1 MITALITFGGI
12 AFWILAALFTL
23 IITYSVSKADSWIRP
38 AIWTVAAVGAT
49 VAFTDI
55 PLPLFTLENVVV
67 AATTWF
73 AVGVIWAFGKWVLLV
88 FQIRDYVRKEISS
101 LPRDGHE
108 SQEAYEYEVDR
119 AIARIAYHM
128 FKPNDANYTLTLP
141 PKAGEFHTRISTWI
155 TFWPAS
161 MLADLSGDLI
171 APAFDFVWKLGSKL
185 ATAVAG
191 TFSAVSKRIYEG

>member
-1 MITALITFGGI
+1 MITTLITFGGI
-12 AFWILAALFTL
+12 AFWILAALFIL
-23 IITYSVSKADSWIRP
+23 IITRSVNRADSWIFP
-38 AIWTVAAVGAT
+38 ALWSLAAIVAA

-55 PLPLFTLENVVV
+55 PLPSFTLENVVI
-67 AATTWF
+67 AAALWF
-73 AVGVIWAFGKWVLLV
+73 GVGVMWAFGKWVLLV
-88 FQIRDYVRKEISS
+88 FQIRDYVKNEVSFRPKKE
-101 LPRDGHE
+101 HE
-108 SQEAYEYEVDR
+108 SQEAYDYEFELAASKITYSHFR
-119 AIARIAYHM
+119 
-128 FKPNDANYTLTLP
+128 PNDAIYQLTLP
-141 PKAGEFHTRISTWI
+141 PKASEFHTRIRTWI